1 MTRARKSGVLPLK
14 TTEQG
19 AATSVLLA
27 VSPDLEGI
35 GGRYYED
42 CHEAAVIDRRDGYAS
57 AGVARYALDP
67 ANAER
72 LWEDS
77 LRMLG

>member
-1 MTRARKSGVLPLK
+1 MAIQELTR
-14 TTEQG
+14 T
-19 AATSVLLA
+19 
-27 VSPDLEGI
+27 
-35 GGRYYED
+35 
-42 CHEAAVIDRRDGYAS
+42 GYAS